1 MITLYNVID
10 TRTDT
15 FYSVAMVKEQNAK
28 WFVPVVIG
36 EPEPEVVEE
45 PVEEVIEEP
54 EPSEQPEVE
63 EVSEEVE
70 TPAVS
75 GLSDESQET
84 PNEEGDS
91 E

>member
-10 TRTDT
+10 TRTNS
-15 FYSVAMVKEQNAK
+15 FYSVAIVSEKNAR
-28 WFVPVVIG
+28 WFIPVLQ
-36 EPEPEVVEE
+36 EE
-45 PVEEVIEEP
+45 PP
-54 EPSEQPEVE
+54 VE

-75 GLSDESQET
+75 GLSDESQEM

-91 E
+91 V